1 VAEKKLSKERALLI
15 AKAHACS
22 HCKEYT
28 YRRLT
33 VKVAP
38 AAIAEELHV
47 AWVATKTC
55 GVCDYKEEIGIAD
68 DGDVVF
74 SG

>member
-1 VAEKKLSKERALLI
+1 MPKLTKEKAERI

-33 VKVAP
+33 VKAAP
-38 AAIAEELHV
+38 KAITEELGAV
-47 AWVATKTC
+47 WIANKFC
-55 GVCDYKEEIGIAD
+55 GVCEHREEIGIAE
-68 DGDVVF
+68 DGDIVYA
-74 SG
+74 S

>member
-1 VAEKKLSKERALLI
+1 MAKLTKERAERI

-22 HCKEYT
+22 SCKEYT

-33 VKVAP
+33 VK
-38 AAIAEELHV
+38 AATQAITEELGAV
-47 AWVATKTC
+47 WIATRIC
-55 GVCDYKEEIGIAD
+55 GVCEHREEIGIAE
-68 DGDVVF
+68 DGDVVY

>member
-1 VAEKKLSKERALLI
+1 VAGKKLTKERALLI
-15 AKAHACS
+15 AKGHACS

-33 VKVAP
+33 VKVATK
-38 AAIAEELHV
+38 AVADELGV
-47 AWVATKTC
+47 VWVATKLC
-55 GVCDYKEEIGIAD
+55 GVCDYKEEIGIAE

-74 SG
+74 AG

>member
-1 VAEKKLSKERALLI
+1 MAEKKLSKERALLI
-15 AKAHACS
+15 AKGHACA

-38 AAIAEELHV
+38 KAIAEELGV
-47 AWVATKTC
+47 VWVATKLC
-55 GVCDYKEEIGIAD
+55 GVCEYKEEIGIAA

>member
-1 VAEKKLSKERALLI
+1 MAAKKLSKERALLI

-33 VKVAP
+33 VKIAP
-38 AAIAEELHV
+38 KAITDELNAV
-47 AWVATKTC
+47 WIATKTC
-55 GVCDYKEEIGIAD
+55 GVCEYKEEIGIAE
-68 DGDVVF
+68 DGEVVF
-74 SG
+74 AG

>member
-1 VAEKKLSKERALLI
+1 MAKMTQERAERI

-22 HCKEYT
+22 SCKEYT

-33 VKVAP
+33 VKP
-38 AAIAEELHV
+38 ATKAITEELGAV
-47 AWVATKTC
+47 WIATKTC
-55 GVCDYKEEIGIAD
+55 GVCKYQEEIGIAE
-68 DGDVVF
+68 DGDVVY

>member
-1 VAEKKLSKERALLI
+1 MTKERAERI

-33 VKVAP
+33 VK
-38 AAIAEELHV
+38 AATKAVVDELGAVWIAK
-47 AWVATKTC
+47 KTC
-55 GVCDYKEEIGIAD
+55 GVCAYQEEIGIAE
-68 DGDVVF
+68 DGDVVYA
-74 SG
+74 G